1 MEKINELYEH
11 LNLKPMVDAVLQ
23 EYDSQLE
30 NENDNHQHSSAKLK
44 LKILFKQFNKKH
56 PPQYHMKSH
65 TLINPAFQHRIE
77 SMTPKEYE
85 TFRTIFGHIVQFLVP
100 KYSHK
105 EHLSQHMI
113 GSINEVI
120 STIHAYCRNNYNYK
134 TSTPP
139 YDYFFKNIITYY
151 HASYFGMSSFEMD
164 ANCKSISKKESK
176 SFQFQIYTMGDLAIS
191 SFNMSNSTQEFT
203 LPAIHT
209 GPKEVHFSITLSHWL
224 VPFIRY
230 LRGTM
235 EQEPT
240 IRQKEAK
247 KFTNYSEPDFIIKL
261 ANGEKFITE
270 LKRAGFVKFYN
281 KSVQLHQA
289 TLLQIGGYIQA
300 CETNVGFLVTPHI
313 LVRVVFVIPND
324 SNKSMKS
331 TRGGTNK
338 PSFKIDTFN
347 HYDDTKSGL
356 LAVWYSMIQD
366 SPPRTL
372 NKDELKE
379 LESTL
384 QELKAEINQHE
395 QGKSEAGKP

>member
-1 MEKINELYEH
+1 M
-11 LNLKPMVDAVLQ
+11 
-23 EYDSQLE
+23 
-30 NENDNHQHSSAKLK
+30 
-44 LKILFKQFNKKH
+44 
-56 PPQYHMKSH
+56 
-65 TLINPAFQHRIE
+65 
-77 SMTPKEYE
+77 
-85 TFRTIFGHIVQFLVP
+85 
-100 KYSHK
+100 
-105 EHLSQHMI
+105 
-113 GSINEVI
+113 
-120 STIHAYCRNNYNYK
+120 
-134 TSTPP
+134 
-139 YDYFFKNIITYY
+139 
-151 HASYFGMSSFEMD
+151 
-164 ANCKSISKKESK
+164 
-176 SFQFQIYTMGDLAIS
+176 
-191 SFNMSNSTQEFT
+191 
-203 LPAIHT
+203 
-209 GPKEVHFSITLSHWL
+209 
-224 VPFIRY
+224 PFIRY

-247 KFTNYSEPDFIIKL
+247 KFTNYSEPDFVIKL
-261 ANGEKFITE
+261 ANGERFITE

-324 SNKSMKS
+324 SDKSMKS